1 MIAPWKLPGN
11 GILQVNHSQPQKNVW
26 ALTGMNVGKQNN
38 MNYLSLIKARGSAKK
53 ILTEVMAKEIILS
66 QGLDYSY
73 EIESATAIENGSTLV
88 VYKTV
93 NARSQMASSKPIKPL
108 TRVICFRQ
116 DQSTNFNMI
125 AG

>member
-1 MIAPWKLPGN
+1 
-11 GILQVNHSQPQKNVW
+11 
-26 ALTGMNVGKQNN
+26 

-73 EIESATAIENGSTLV
+73 EIESTTPIENGSTLI

-116 DQSTNFNMI
+116 DQSTNFNML